1 MASNLFTSLFNA
13 LSDPKSYYALQK
25 EMNLKAVAE
34 TFFNSLAGKTTFDAV
49 ILPEDVGSIKTFDG
63 TKAVRVRP
71 IGIYDMIIPEPCVF
85 KNPATIKR
93 ILALHPIAYPDS
105 DVARSGGGIQTP
117 EPLPFSLRVVECF
130 YRTGP
135 QENGKLRGLTYRTK
149 TTNSGGRGINLSCL
163 ESEMAAMGE
172 GAAAFDAGGHSP
184 LVLATGGKISN
195 GKNIAGGLNINWK
208 LLKKI
213 GQANLLGPVLQD
225 IASHESGLAGYDA
238 YNRGACRDCGPL
250 ASGQFESIFGNKLS
264 KLTIEQVIG
273 QVQKGNR
280 LNGKS
285 AFAVGKYQMIPYT
298 LRTAVETIQGL
309 DTSEVFGKEQQEGLA
324 AYLVLMKR
332 PTLGKYL
339 LGSKDITPAAAQ
351 TSMAREWAGIRLVES
366 ANRPRKKNKKGEV
379 VWEQRN
385 LKPGESYYSGV
396 GSNPFDVKITSAK
409 ATSAAI
415 EKTRISI
422 DKSPEFQEIINQ
434 ILGKKASPHV
444 FGVDNTDD
452 EPYVFGGDTDQGPLE

>member
-117 EPLPFSLRVVECF
+117 ERLPFSLRVVECF

-163 ESEMAAMGE
+163 ESEMKAMGE
-172 GAAAFDAGGHSP
+172 AANAFANGGYAP
-184 LVLATGGKISN
+184 NVPTGENFPDGEPVLTKFGGKHIIE
-195 GKNIAGGLNINWK
+195 KMEKK
-208 LLKKI
+208 LK
-213 GQANLLGPVLQD
+213 V
-225 IASHESGLAGYDA
+225 S
-238 YNRGACRDCGPL
+238 
-250 ASGQFESIFGNKLS
+250 
-264 KLTIEQVIG
+264 
-273 QVQKGNR
+273 
-280 LNGKS
+280 
-285 AFAVGKYQMIPYT
+285 
-298 LRTAVETIQGL
+298 
-309 DTSEVFGKEQQEGLA
+309 TS
-324 AYLVLMKR
+324 
-332 PTLGKYL
+332 
-339 LGSKDITPAAAQ
+339 
-351 TSMAREWAGIRLVES
+351 
-366 ANRPRKKNKKGEV
+366 V
-379 VWEQRN
+379 V
-385 LKPGESYYSGV
+385 SGV
-396 GSNPFDVKITSAK
+396 GSAIAATQAIQEIQFWDKKNERDAGTKGSLDKTNPAYKRIQLYNYYGIQSRKRERGQPYRKTEEYWPSYATDEKVAGTGILGSAAGGK
-409 ATSAAI
+409 GDSVTGIMHWSATSVSWAMRGTGFPAREGHSGYSGNI
-415 EKTRISI
+415 VSKKADSWEAHSLIKGKIIPKLGDVVVKTAGHGKEDTEYTASHGDIIVRI
-422 DKSPEFQEIINQ
+422 DKDFAYTAGGNIDPRGVFKETRKMKLAADGTILSPQPYLII
-434 ILGKKASPHV
+434 LKKMK
-444 FGVDNTDD
+444 
-452 EPYVFGGDTDQGPLE
+452 

>member
-172 GAAAFDAGGHSP
+172 GAAAFDAGGYIPNNTYEVPNSQRSSIQEFAKKIKNSP
-184 LVLATGGKISN
+184 SFSGWSGAALAGVIANAKAESAFDKLAAGDSVKFYEKAYKN
-195 GKNIAGGLNINWK
+195 GKVSEARMKKVRKRNINNKCSWGYWQLNICPDDGSGKQLADSKGIDTTTPEGKKQWVK
-208 LLKKI
+208 LMSSDEEQFSWVSKKI
-213 GQANLLGPVLQD
+213 AKILSQGKTGTDPYQAAYDITVEFERPVNKEQKGK
-225 IASHESGLAGYDA
+225 E
-238 YNRGACRDCGPL
+238 RGAV
-250 ASGQFESIFGNKLS
+250 A
-264 KLTIEQVIG
+264 
-273 QVQKGNR
+273 
-280 LNGKS
+280 
-285 AFAVGKYQMIPYT
+285 
-298 LRTAVETIQGL
+298 
-309 DTSEVFGKEQQEGLA
+309 
-324 AYLVLMKR
+324 
-332 PTLGKYL
+332 
-339 LGSKDITPAAAQ
+339 
-351 TSMAREWAGIRLVES
+351 AGIYKE
-366 ANRPRKKNKKGEV
+366 
-379 VWEQRN
+379 
-385 LKPGESYYSGV
+385 
-396 GSNPFDVKITSAK
+396 F
-409 ATSAAI
+409 
-415 EKTRISI
+415 
-422 DKSPEFQEIINQ
+422 KSLLDSPPDSTNSE
-434 ILGKKASPHV
+434 PHV